1 MEKPI
6 EIVLGGAAEAGEGF
20 RVGEAVAGKND
31 GAGEA
36 SGAGFAIGT
45 EVNESG
51 AGKAL
56 FVGAQGAESVGKAW
70 GKHRNDAVDQVD
82 AVGSFAGFLIEGGAG
97 GDVVGNIGDM
107 NTEFDVTS
115 GKFAKGDGVVEI
127 TGGIGI
133 DGDDKFGAEIFAA
146 DGVVG
151 QFDGREGGGFGKGIG
166 GESGGEIEFSDNGEN
181 VDAGVGGSAEAFE
194 DDSLRVGVAVFPI
207 DEFGDDFIAGFGGG
221 STGGAWGGN
230 VEIMKEA
237 RVVGDDDKE
246 AGGFLES
253 ADDHG
258 GAAFE
263 DAKDAAAEAIGF
275 GRTATAGG
283 AGTAIDAGDDKI
295 AVEGGAGVFGCDVE
309 IGGSVGGNDEG
320 EAFGVKLDGAGDEIG
335 IACGDVV
342 GVADAGDAALFFE
355 REKGAGDGGEGNAEA
370 FGEGGGIEWG
380 SFFALEEGKK
390 AVG

>member
-1 MEKPI
+1 LRRAFGTGGWDV
-6 EIVLGGAAEAGEGF
+6 EIVEKAGVVRDDDEEAGC
-20 RVGEAVAGKND
+20 
-31 GAGEA
+31 
-36 SGAGFAIGT
+36 
-45 EVNESG
+45 
-51 AGKAL
+51 
-56 FVGAQGAESVGKAW
+56 
-70 GKHRNDAVDQVD
+70 
-82 AVGSFAGFLIEGGAG
+82 
-97 GDVVGNIGDM
+97 
-107 NTEFDVTS
+107 
-115 GKFAKGDGVVEI
+115 
-127 TGGIGI
+127 
-133 DGDDKFGAEIFAA
+133 
-146 DGVVG
+146 
-151 QFDGREGGGFGKGIG
+151 
-166 GESGGEIEFSDNGEN
+166 
-181 VDAGVGGSAEAFE
+181 
-194 DDSLRVGVAVFPI
+194 
-207 DEFGDDFIAGFGGG
+207 
-221 STGGAWGGN
+221 
-230 VEIMKEA
+230 
-237 RVVGDDDKE
+237 
-246 AGGFLES
+246 FLES

-309 IGGSVGGNDEG
+309 IGGSVGWNDEG

-355 REKGAGDGGEGNAEA
+355 GEKGAGDGGEGNAEA

>member
-1 MEKPI
+1 
-6 EIVLGGAAEAGEGF
+6 V
-20 RVGEAVAGKND
+20 
-31 GAGEA
+31 
-36 SGAGFAIGT
+36 
-45 EVNESG
+45 
-51 AGKAL
+51 
-56 FVGAQGAESVGKAW
+56 
-70 GKHRNDAVDQVD
+70 
-82 AVGSFAGFLIEGGAG
+82 
-97 GDVVGNIGDM
+97 GDVGDV
-107 NTEFDVTS
+107 NADFDVAL
-115 GKFAKGDGVVEI
+115 GKFAERDGIIEI
-127 TGGIGI
+127 AGGIGI
-133 DGDDKFGAEIFAA
+133 DGDDEVAAEIFSA
-146 DGVVG
+146 DRAVG
-151 QFDGREGGGFGKGIG
+151 EFNGGEGFGFGEGLGGKGVGKIKFANDG
-166 GESGGEIEFSDNGEN
+166 KDI
-181 VDAGVGGSAEAFE
+181 DAGVGGAAEAFDE
-194 DDSLRVGVAVFPI
+194 DAFGVGLAIFPV
-207 DEFGDDFIAGFGGG
+207 DQFGNDLVAGFGLRRALG
-221 STGGAWGGN
+221 TGGGN
-230 VEIMKEA
+230 VEIVEEA
-237 RVVGDDDKE
+237 GVIGNDDKE

-283 AGTAIDAGDDKI
+283 TGTAIDAGDNEI

-342 GVADAGDAALFFE
+342 GVADAGDATLFFE

-370 FGEGGGIEWG
+370 FGEGGGIERG